1 MTTLTMYGK
10 ILSVMDLEKQM
21 LRIRASSGKLVF
33 TNGCF
38 DLLHV
43 GHIEYLMAAR
53 SLGSKLIVGIND
65 DASVTNLKGAFRPIN
80 KLEDRIQMLS
90 ALQCVD
96 FVIPFSEPTPL
107 ELIKNIKPHILV
119 KGGDYTIETIV
130 GASFVAELGGEVKVL
145 PFKAGYSSTK
155 LIDKIKKL

>member
-1 MTTLTMYGK
+1 MYGK
-10 ILSVMDLEKQM
+10 ILSVLDLEKQM

-53 SLGSKLIVGIND
+53 SLGSKLIVGINND
-65 DASVTNLKGAFRPIN
+65 NSVTELKGASRPIN
-80 KLEDRIQMLS
+80 NLEDRMQMLA

-96 FVIPFSEPTPL
+96 FIIPFSESTPL
-107 ELIKNIKPHILV
+107 ELIKKIKPHILV

-130 GASFVAELGGEVKVL
+130 GASYVVENGGEVQVI
-145 PFKAGYSSTK
+145 PFKEGYSSTR
-155 LIDKIKKL
+155 LIEKIKNL